1 MNLIGDPVIECRS
14 SFRTFEKR
22 HPVSE
27 LLVKSQLIKRILR
40 LFQLSRPYFLSTGS
54 NGRRIGLCRVGG
66 AQKT

>member
-1 MNLIGDPVIECRS
+1 MNLTGDPVRECRF

-22 HPVSE
+22 HSVSE

-40 LFQLSRPYFLSTGS
+40 VFQLSRPYFLSTGS
-54 NGRRIGLCRVGG
+54 NGRIGLCRVGG